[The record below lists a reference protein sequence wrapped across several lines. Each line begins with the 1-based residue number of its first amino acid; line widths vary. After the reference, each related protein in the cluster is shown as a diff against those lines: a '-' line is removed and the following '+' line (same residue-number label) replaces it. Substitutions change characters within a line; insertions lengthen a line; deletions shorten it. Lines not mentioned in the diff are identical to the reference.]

1 MLRAAD
7 RYDVDLLRRALDAAH
22 AEGDNP
28 TLYSQIY
35 ELDSTT
41 IHLFQYHDFE
51 HAVVLDLAEELARGP
66 HTVAI
71 ASLFPANAAGGGWA
85 RSRLQEWRTSFE
97 GRARTD
103 IETES
108 QGWMCGEY
116 TLQGAPRGGSG
127 RVYIEGGLLRLEAFG
142 MPAVDLRPS
151 SANSVFHQ
159 YADDVDL
166 ALTFQRNL
174 WGQTTGARGTL
185 SYKPIG
191 IEVPCDLT
199 KHGVLSYRLS
209 VLVTFAGGI
218 ALAVAFAATG
228 FALHLRSRRS
238 RIDP

>member
-7 RYDVDLLRRALDAAH
+7 RYDVDLLRQALDAAH
-22 AEGDNP
+22 AEGENP

-51 HAVVLDLAEELARGP
+51 HVVVLKLAKELAKGR

-71 ASLFPANAAGGGWA
+71 ASLFPTNAAGDDWA
-85 RSRLQEWRTSFE
+85 RSRLEEWRTSFE

-103 IETES
+103 IEAES

-116 TLQGAPRGGSG
+116 TPQATPNGGSG

-142 MPAVDLRPS
+142 MPAVELRPS
-151 SANSVFHQ
+151 SADSVFHQ
-159 YADDVDL
+159 YVNDVDL

-174 WGQTTGARGTL
+174 WGQATGARGTL

-191 IEVPCDLT
+191 IEVPYDLT

-209 VLVTFAGGI
+209 VLVTIAGAI
-218 ALAVAFAATG
+218 ALAVALAATG
-228 FALHLRSRRS
+228 FVVHRRS
-238 RIDP
+238 RGRRGSP